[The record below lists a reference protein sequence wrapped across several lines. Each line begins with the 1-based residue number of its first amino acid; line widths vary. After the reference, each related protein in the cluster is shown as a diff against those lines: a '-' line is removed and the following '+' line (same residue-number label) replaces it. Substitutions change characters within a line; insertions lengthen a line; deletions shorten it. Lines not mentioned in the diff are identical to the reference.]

1 MNLSELTH
9 PLVQHKYEINITLG
23 LVISHHTRAENSKNE
38 AIINACLRITT
49 KILAIYCQVS

>member
-9 PLVQHKYEINITLG
+9 PLVQHKYEVNINLSL
-23 LVISHHTRAENSKNE
+23 LVKNHTRAENSKNE
-38 AIINACLRITT
+38 AIINACLRIAT